1 MIPVICIDGP
11 GGAGK
16 GTIAKAVAT
25 RLGFHL
31 LDSGAIYRV
40 MALAVIKRSIAQD
53 DIDALMACA
62 SELDVTF
69 VTPDKGLVETW
80 LDGENVTDQLRL
92 ETTATVASQVAA
104 IKEVRAAL
112 LQRQRDFAQSPGLV
126 ADGRDMG
133 TIVFPNAPVKVFLT
147 ASASERAKRR
157 QKQLQE
163 QGKSVSIARLL
174 EAIEERDARDRNR
187 SVAPLQPA
195 EDAISIDTTD
205 LTIDEVVNR
214 VLERV
219 NQTIAS
225 DT

>member
-16 GTIAKAVAT
+16 GTVAKAVAEK
-25 RLGFHL
+25 LGYHL

-40 MALAVIKRSIAQD
+40 MALAVLKKEINHQD
-53 DIDALMACA
+53 IESLISCA
-62 SELDVTF
+62 AALDVAF
-69 VTPDKGLVETW
+69 LTPQSGLVETW

-92 ETTATVASQVAA
+92 ESTATMASKVAT
-104 IKEVRAAL
+104 IPEVRDAL
-112 LQRQRDFAQSPGLV
+112 MQRQRDFAQPPGLV

-133 TIVFPNAPVKVFLT
+133 TVVFPDAPVKVFLT
-147 ASASERAKRR
+147 ASAEERAKRR

-195 EDAISIDTTD
+195 EDAISIDTTE
-205 LTIDEVVNR
+205 LSIDAVVSR

-219 NQTIAS
+219 NQTIPS
-225 DT
+225 NT